1 LASASLFQF
10 GCYSLYEDKKIVENN
25 SYRGYNVTI
34 MASITTKLVK
44 DGNSVAVRIP
54 KTALAMSGL
63 KDEVQM
69 EVSQGQI
76 VLTSAKSARAG
87 WRQQIEYVLATNPD
101 ALAPDSELAAWD
113 ATVGDGLD

>member
-1 LASASLFQF
+1 MALREYLLLLTTEVANM
-10 GCYSLYEDKKIVENN
+10 C
-25 SYRGYNVTI
+25 YRGYNVTI

-54 KTALAMSGL
+54 KTVLAMSGL
-63 KDEVQM
+63 EDEVRM
-69 EVSQGQI
+69 DVSHGQI

-87 WRQQIEYVLATNPD
+87 WQDQINKVLAINPS
-101 ALAPDSELAAWD
+101 ALAPDPELDAWD